1 MLLPRKDIVAT
12 TLVGVAGVLYLLW
25 ATESA
30 LPGMSGP
37 RVTGMVILG
46 LGFAASASAV
56 VPGFEDLVHGNK
68 AYLAVTSLLGLLA
81 FGAGVQLLVTASE
94 VALGVV
100 MAAMVVLWLIA
111 TVHHSLLA
119 EAAPTTRQRATGSPR
134 QGPWAT
140 GVS

>member
-1 MLLPRKDIVAT
+1 MRLPRKDIIAT
-12 TLVGVAGVLYLLW
+12 ILVGVAGVLYVLW

-37 RVTGMVILG
+37 RATGMVILG

-56 VPGFEDLVHGNK
+56 VPGFEDLLHGSK

-81 FGAGVQLLVTASE
+81 FAAGVQLLVTASE
-94 VALGVV
+94 VALGAV

-111 TVHHSLLA
+111 TVHHSLRA
-119 EAAPTTRQRATGSPR
+119 EAAPTTRQRATSSPR